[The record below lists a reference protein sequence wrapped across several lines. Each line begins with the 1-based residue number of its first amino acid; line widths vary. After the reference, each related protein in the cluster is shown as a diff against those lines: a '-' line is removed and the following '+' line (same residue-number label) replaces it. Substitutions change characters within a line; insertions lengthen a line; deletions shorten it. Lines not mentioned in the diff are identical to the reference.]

1 VKPLLHIV
9 EPTLANQ
16 AGHCFNHTQS
26 LVNANHSLD
35 IQLWIDNRGTSLFQD
50 SECSVQGWFSRRW
63 RKFQLAGC
71 YIRCLREGGGV
82 FVPTAGQLDMWIL
95 DILQRLGVGRGN
107 DSTVILHFHQF
118 NQTRKKE
125 RRLRVWAQ
133 RHPEWHILAT
143 TERLLRQFREV
154 GFRQCAVVHYPA
166 VIPTPPESSSGG
178 TPRLLYAGA
187 LRDDKGFS
195 RVAEYLEFLVE
206 QRVDWPTRVQCS
218 PPSFKSTGEMEQGSA
233 NALMRLR
240 ALDYPKLELIDR
252 TLPMAEYHSLFQ
264 DAICLQLYDRVA
276 YGNKISAVALEAL
289 YLGSPLITVSDTWMG
304 DVVTK
309 YGAGVVL
316 DELSNATIHDAVQH
330 VREDFPAFQKRAQ
343 AAGQALAR
351 LHDPRATLCYLESAI
366 KFSTTP

>member
-1 VKPLLHIV
+1 M
-9 EPTLANQ
+9 
-16 AGHCFNHTQS
+16 
-26 LVNANHSLD
+26 
-35 IQLWIDNRGTSLFQD
+35 
-50 SECSVQGWFSRRW
+50 
-63 RKFQLAGC
+63 
-71 YIRCLREGGGV
+71 
-82 FVPTAGQLDMWIL
+82 PTAGQLDMWIL

-154 GFRQCAVVHYPA
+154 GFGQCAVVHYPA

-330 VREDFPAFQKRAQ
+330 VREDFLAFQKRAQ